1 MKVAFKQQKA
11 KDNLLIDTMLNHN
24 EWSLGSGCGSVGR
37 AVASDSRQKNYIEH
51 FTVNCIEKTKIKKKR
66 LGRAHFLK
74 KTNGLWKFSTK
85 QNCEKNYPLAF

>member
-37 AVASDSRQKNYIEH
+37 AVASDSRGPRFESHHRQKNYIEH

-74 KTNGLWKFSTK
+74 KNKWSLENF
-85 QNCEKNYPLAF
+85 N